1 MNRELENRDILQG
14 IFGKGRSVKSLIFI
28 LLFMFSTTW
37 ISAIVYDF
45 FKSISQIY
53 TFIFL
58 GLASVIALISLYLMM
73 VNLYNKYSTE
83 DKIDID
89 EIDTKAKKVLILFLS
104 RNNKTIEDN
113 SCNNKEKIEEWLETE
128 RNNWKMPFLSIEASS
143 NTIETLYVLTSPE
156 SGQSFEYFNQ
166 MIEAKYSQ
174 KTFRLIEKHVEDIHD
189 INLYK
194 SIFHEIYQECQ
205 EYKMED
211 ISIDITSGTKLYSI
225 ASSYYALSFDKVVQ
239 YIDDKYH
246 IRQFNNRIVE
256 S

>member
-1 MNRELENRDILQG
+1 MSRELENRDILQG

-45 FKSISQIY
+45 FKSISQIH

-58 GLASVIALISLYLMM
+58 GLFSATVLIYLYFTMID
-73 VNLYNKYSTE
+73 LYDKYSSE

-104 RNNKTIEDN
+104 KNDKIEDN
-113 SCNNKEKIEEWLETE
+113 SYNSKKEIDEWLETKW
-128 RNNWKMPFLSIEASS
+128 NNWKIPFLSIEASS
-143 NTIETLYVLTSPE
+143 NTIETLYVLTSPDSRQLFDIFKKMVE
-156 SGQSFEYFNQ
+156 T
-166 MIEAKYSQ
+166 KYSQ
-174 KTFRLIEKHVEDIHD
+174 KSLKLIEKHVEDIHD

-194 SIFHEIYQECQ
+194 SIFHEVYQECQ

-239 YIDDKYH
+239 YVDDKYH